1 MENTGKIMLVP
12 PEDLK
17 PHPVNRK
24 IYGDKVDK
32 EFVESCKTGLVEPIV
47 ATSDLTIISGHRRAS
62 AANLLE
68 WDLIPTVIREDLKD
82 PLDIEEALILA
93 NRQRE
98 KTTEQKAR
106 EYTRLKEIAEARTH
120 HGGRGNKKETSCCSN
135 TTFTDRSDT
144 KAAKAAGLGRSTAIL
159 AEKVV
164 EKIDQAEA
172 DGKVD
177 TAERLR
183 SDLNTNVAKAHRS
196 ASTKAV
202 SADPSPVPEILEDV
216 FQTAPLFRGIVQRLG
231 KLRADIFSMA
241 NEPGGE
247 RLPLSQLRTD
257 INNVSEAIQASAPH
271 AVCPYCSGTGC
282 KECDALGWMH
292 KDRYSGIPKERR

>member
-32 EFVESCKTGLVEPIV
+32 DFVESCKSGLVEPIV
-47 ATSDLTIISGHRRAS
+47 TTSDFTIISGHRRA
-62 AANLLE
+62 AAATLLD
-68 WDLIPTVIREDLKD
+68 WDLVPAVVRDDLKD

-106 EYTRLKEIAEARTH
+106 EYTRLKEIEEARTH

-164 EKIDQAEA
+164 KEIDQAEA
-172 DGKVD
+172 DGNAD
-177 TAERLR
+177 RAERLR
-183 SDLNTNVAKAHRS
+183 GDLNKNVARAHRS
-196 ASTKAV
+196 ASTEAV
-202 SADPSPVPEILEDV
+202 SAEPSPIPPSLEGV

-231 KLRADIFSMA
+231 KLRADLFSMA

-247 RLPLSQLRTD
+247 RLPLSQLRVD
-257 INNVSEAIQASAPH
+257 INNVSEAVQASAPH
-271 AVCPYCSGTGC
+271 AVCPYCSGSGC
-282 KECDALGWMH
+282 KKCDALGWMH